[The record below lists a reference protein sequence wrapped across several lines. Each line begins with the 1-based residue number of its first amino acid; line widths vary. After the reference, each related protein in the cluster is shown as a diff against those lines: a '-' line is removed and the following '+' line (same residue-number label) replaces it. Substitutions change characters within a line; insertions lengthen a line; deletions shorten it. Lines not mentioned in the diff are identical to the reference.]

1 VTLFFE
7 ESQTELAIGFALTI
21 MLVMYTMY
29 QSINETLPKT
39 AYLKYIDYWLLF
51 CLLIPIAIFLI
62 EIIWLLDKKKVVD
75 DDDPSK
81 SWTSKVCQK
90 IRKRK
95 TFQILI
101 PSISGIVM
109 IVFAVIALI
118 IYCDLQWEIIQHEI
132 LK

>member
-1 VTLFFE
+1 MTLFFE

-62 EIIWLLDKKKVVD
+62 EIIWLLDKKK
-75 DDDPSK
+75 K
-81 SWTSKVCQK
+81 EGC
-90 IRKRK
+90 
-95 TFQILI
+95 
-101 PSISGIVM
+101 G
-109 IVFAVIALI
+109 
-118 IYCDLQWEIIQHEI
+118 
-132 LK
+132 